1 MINIKTVKQIAG
13 AFRRFGVSGVRP
25 YFTSF
30 RHKRASKREYRSWIK
45 QNELDDNGR
54 NAILAKISEFHH
66 SPLISIILPVYDVDE
81 IWLRKCLDSVI
92 AQIYPHWELCIAD
105 DASKRRH
112 IRPLIE
118 KYVAKDKRLRA
129 VFRPENGHISAAS
142 NSALEIATGEFAVLL
157 DHDDELAEDALFW
170 VANEINE
177 YPETSMIYSD
187 EDLIDERGERSEPKF
202 KPDFSR
208 DLLYSLNL
216 VTHLSAYRTE
226 LLRKTGGFRI
236 GMEGSQDYD
245 LALRVVEQIPDTAI
259 RHIPRILYH
268 WRTIPT
274 SVAGNTGA
282 KPYAFEKAREAIE
295 SHFERTGVAAVVE
308 PSVDDLNSVAYK
320 LPDQMPTVSLIVDGE
335 ITDELKNK
343 INYRELDLISS
354 GAGETAASRL
364 NAAAASATGEILCF
378 LDGRLIPMSRDWLR
392 EMVAFALQPEVG
404 AVGAKLLQP
413 NGGIDQ
419 TGFILGGMDPI
430 RKAHN
435 GFPREYYGNFLRAA
449 LTGNYSAVSWRCF
462 AIRRAVFENVGG
474 FDAEHFQENLF
485 DVDLC
490 LSLGELG
497 LRVVY
502 TPRAELIAGSHE
514 PEISAEKAGID
525 YFRERWKAVLERD
538 PFYNPNFTDDGETFR
553 YRV

>member
-1 MINIKTVKQIAG
+1 MQTVKELTG

-25 YFTSF
+25 YLTSF
-30 RHKRASKREYRSWIK
+30 RHKRANKREYRSWIK
-45 QNELDDNGR
+45 QNGLDDNDR
-54 NAILAKISEFHH
+54 DAMLAKINDFDRR
-66 SPLISIILPVYDVDE
+66 PLISIILPVYDVDE
-81 IWLRKCLDSVI
+81 IWLRKCIDSVI

-105 DASKRRH
+105 DASIRRH

-118 KYVAKDKRLRA
+118 KYTTSDKRIRA
-129 VFRPENGHISAAS
+129 VFRPANGHISAAS

-157 DHDDELAEDALFW
+157 DHDDELAGDALFW
-170 VANEINE
+170 VANELNE

-226 LLRKTGGFRI
+226 LLRKIGGFRI
-236 GMEGSQDYD
+236 GIEGSQDYD

-274 SVAGNTGA
+274 SVAANTGA
-282 KPYAFEKAREAIE
+282 KPYAFAKAREAIV
-295 SHFERTGVAAVVE
+295 SHFERTGVVAVVE
-308 PSVDDLNSVAYK
+308 PSVDDLNRVVYK
-320 LPDQMPTVSLIVDGE
+320 LPHHMPTVSMIVNGE
-335 ITDELKNK
+335 ITAELKDK
-343 INYRELDLISS
+343 INYREFDLIS
-354 GAGETAASRL
+354 AGLGERRASRL
-364 NAAAASATGEILCF
+364 NVAAASATGEILCF
-378 LDGRLIPMSRDWLR
+378 LDGRLTPMSRDWLR
-392 EMVAFALQPEVG
+392 EMVAFVLQTEVG
-404 AVGAKLLQP
+404 AVGAKLLQA

-419 TGFILGGMDPI
+419 TGIILGGRDLI

-435 GFPREYYGNFLRAA
+435 GFPRECYGNFLRAA
-449 LTGNYSAVSWRCF
+449 LTGNYSAVSWRCL
-462 AIRRAVFENVGG
+462 AIRRAVFEDLGG

-490 LSLGELG
+490 LRLGERD

-502 TPRAELIAGSHE
+502 TPHAELIAGSQE
-514 PEISAEKAGID
+514 PETLPEKAGID
-525 YFRERWKAVLERD
+525 YFRDRWKAVLDRD
-538 PFYNPNFTDDGETFR
+538 PFYNPNFTDDGDTFR
-553 YRV
+553 YKL